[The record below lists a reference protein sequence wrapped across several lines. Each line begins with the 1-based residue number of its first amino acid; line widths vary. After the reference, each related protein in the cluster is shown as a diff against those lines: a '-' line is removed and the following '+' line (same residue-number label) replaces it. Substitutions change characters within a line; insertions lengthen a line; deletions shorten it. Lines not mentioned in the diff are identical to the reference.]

1 MMTPTSPGFYFWLSG
16 GLLAAGVLA
25 YLLFGLIKA
34 LVLITAEKE
43 F

>member
-1 MMTPTSPGFYFWLSG
+1 MMMPTFSGFYFWLSG
-16 GLLAAGVLA
+16 GLLTVFVLT

-34 LVLITAEKE
+34 LVLVTAQKE